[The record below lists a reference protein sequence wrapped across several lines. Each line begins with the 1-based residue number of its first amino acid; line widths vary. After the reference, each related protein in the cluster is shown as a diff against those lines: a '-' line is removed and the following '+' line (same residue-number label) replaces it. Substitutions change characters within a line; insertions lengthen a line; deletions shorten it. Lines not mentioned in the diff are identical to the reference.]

1 MVLQTMS
8 NPGRRRLRE
17 AKNVSEPVLAS
28 TFQVSY
34 KVHDVKTF
42 SKSKREE
49 YVSNKEKASRAGEWW
64 GQSIEK
70 GALVRSCYKESY
82 PEHSTREILASY
94 MMIPTAGTS
103 NLPLNNPG
111 GGYNFPSW
119 IQYRM
124 KKQVVDDSK
133 HYDILTGKELVQK
146 PSGVFDPN
154 RRANRVSIDKL
165 NAKLSLTRNYDIISN
180 TPYNVNTIHANNDF
194 GAGVA
199 PETSAAGNAN
209 TTTTLPPIKT

>member
-1 MVLQTMS
+1 MS

-17 AKNVSEPVLAS
+17 
-28 TFQVSY
+28 
-34 KVHDVKTF
+34 VKTF

-64 GQSIEK
+64 GQPIEK

-94 MMIPTAGTS
+94 MMVPTAGTP
-103 NLPLNNPG
+103 NIRLNNPG
-111 GGYNFPSW
+111 GGFSFPTW

-133 HYDILTGKELVQK
+133 HYDILTAKYLLGNKGKELVSK
-146 PSGVFDPN
+146 PSGIFDPN
-154 RRANRVSIDKL
+154 RRANRVSIDKI
-165 NAKLSLTRNYDIISN
+165 NAKLSVTRNYDIISN
-180 TPYNVNTIHANNDF
+180 TPYNIHTMNANNGF
-194 GAGVA
+194 TAAGVS
-199 PETSAAGNAN
+199 ETAVAGNAS
-209 TTTTLPPIKT
+209 TTATTLPPIKT